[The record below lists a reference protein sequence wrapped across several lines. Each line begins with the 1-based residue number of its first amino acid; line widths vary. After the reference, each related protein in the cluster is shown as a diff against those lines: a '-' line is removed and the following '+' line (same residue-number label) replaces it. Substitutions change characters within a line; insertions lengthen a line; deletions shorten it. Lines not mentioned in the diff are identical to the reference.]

1 MEMTAPGEIP
11 GRSSFLGR
19 LAGFGSRTAG
29 GGSRSQGTMRLLAQ
43 VRAVLRTKHYSPR
56 TEEAYVG
63 WVRRFVRFHGLRHP
77 AELGGA
83 EVERFL
89 SALAV
94 EGRVSA
100 ATQKQAA
107 TGLLFFF
114 EDLLRT
120 PFRSRG
126 AGVRAEPLAR
136 LPIRPAR
143 D

>member
-19 LAGFGSRTAG
+19 LAGFGSRTAR
-29 GGSRSQGTMRLLAQ
+29 GGSRSQWTMRLLAQ

-56 TEEAYVG
+56 TEESYVG

-94 EGRVSA
+94 GGRGGGAAENEA
-100 ATQKQAA
+100 ATALPVWLKGRRANP
-107 TGLLFFF
+107 L
-114 EDLLRT
+114 
-120 PFRSRG
+120 RSRG
-126 AGVRAEPLAR
+126 AVGG
-136 LPIRPAR
+136 
-143 D
+143 DD